1 MTGESDHVVA
11 QALYSF
17 TKQGEEEVS
26 FSAGQQIILA
36 PKGNDQCFSFS
47 VVVVVVTLINVKSKT
62 AEVFFNL
69 FIHAYIRNMHSD
81 ILLLF
86 FFQNCSP
93 TCVGGC

>member
-36 PKGNDQCFSFS
+36 PKGIFHFL
-47 VVVVVVTLINVKSKT
+47 V
-62 AEVFFNL
+62 
-69 FIHAYIRNMHSD
+69 
-81 ILLLF
+81 LLWLLSLC
-86 FFQNCSP
+86 QK
-93 TCVGGC
+93 